1 MSVPDNSNRNNEQ
14 KPHKKEKNQEETRPN
29 DAPSKDTPL
38 DEMSD
43 QEKIEALIQ
52 ELSEKEDESG
62 HASDDHPEAKSKRIT
77 EQIRALMEKAKKDT
91 KAKDETPKTPKQ
103 DRPKRRIL
111 MIQLGGA
118 FHGNFTINLIMLY
131 LVNLVVIL
139 GLLEGLGLGQFPSE
153 LWIPITFVL
162 IYTTSEVLFK
172 EYMVMHFS
180 KYILMTFGFI
190 FYFGYV
196 ILFYL
201 VDALIFF
208 NVQIFA
214 GEAELAVFT
223 LLFMLARQVM
233 SILIK
238 KGLAVKL

>member
-1 MSVPDNSNRNNEQ
+1 MPDNPKKDTDQTPE
-14 KPHKKEKNQEETRPN
+14 KKEASPEEKRPKE
-29 DAPSKDTPL
+29 APSSDKSM

-43 QEKIEALIQ
+43 QEKIEALIK
-52 ELSEKEDESG
+52 ELSEKEESDED
-62 HASDDHPEAKSKRIT
+62 APESQPDSKTKRVS
-77 EQIRALMEKAKKDT
+77 EQIKALLDKAKKDP
-91 KAKDETPKTPKQ
+91 KAEADTPKDPKQ
-103 DRPKRRIL
+103 GRPKSRLL

-118 FHGNFTINLIMLY
+118 FHRNFTINLILLY

-139 GLLEGLGLGQFPSE
+139 GLLEGLNLGQFPGE

-180 KYILMTFGFI
+180 KYVLMTFGFI

-214 GEAELAVFT
+214 GESELAVFT

-238 KGLAVKL
+238 KGLALKL

>member
-1 MSVPDNSNRNNEQ
+1 MPDNANPNHHS
-14 KPHKKEKNQEETRPN
+14 KPDKNDDTHEEKRPD
-29 DAPSKDTPL
+29 DASSDTKLL

-43 QEKIEALIQ
+43 QEKIEALIK
-52 ELSEKEDESG
+52 ELSEKDP
-62 HASDDHPEAKSKRIT
+62 ASDEVDEDTSDAKSTRLTQHIK
-77 EQIRALMEKAKKDT
+77 ALMEKAKSDT
-91 KAKDETPKTPKQ
+91 QTKDESPKRPKQ
-103 DRPKRRIL
+103 ERPKRKFL

-118 FHGNFTINLIMLY
+118 FHGNFFINLIMLY

-139 GLLEGLGLGQFPSE
+139 GLLEGFNLGQFPSE
-153 LWIPITFVL
+153 LWMPITFVF

-223 LLFMLARQVM
+223 LLFMLARQIM

-238 KGLAVKL
+238 KGLALKL

>member
-1 MSVPDNSNRNNEQ
+1 MPDNPKK
-14 KPHKKEKNQEETRPN
+14 KPDHSDEPN
-29 DAPSKDTPL
+29 DSNKENERSNEAPSSGKSL
-38 DEMSD
+38 EEMSD

-52 ELSEKEDESG
+52 ELSEKEESQEPDG
-62 HASDDHPEAKSKRIT
+62 EKKTDPKTKRIA
-77 EQIRALMEKAKKDT
+77 EQIRALMDKAKKDPET
-91 KAKDETPKTPKQ
+91 KEDASKEPKQ
-103 DRPKRRIL
+103 GRPKRRIL

-118 FHGNFTINLIMLY
+118 FHGNFTINLILLY

-139 GLLEGLGLGQFPSE
+139 GLLEGLNLGQFPRE

-238 KGLAVKL
+238 KGLALKL

>member
-1 MSVPDNSNRNNEQ
+1 MPDNSNPNNHQ
-14 KPHKKEKNQEETRPN
+14 TPHKKDDNQEETRPK
-29 DAPSKDTPL
+29 DAPSKDKPL

-43 QEKIEALIQ
+43 QEKIEALIK
-52 ELSEKEDESG
+52 ELSEKEDESED
-62 HASDDHPEAKSKRIT
+62 STEDQTEAKSKRIT

-103 DRPKRRIL
+103 DRPKRRML

-139 GLLEGLGLGQFPSE
+139 GLLEGLGLGQFPGE

-201 VDALIFF
+201 VDAFIFF

-233 SILIK
+233 SLLIK
-238 KGLAVKL
+238 KGLAIKL

>member
-1 MSVPDNSNRNNEQ
+1 MPDNSK
-14 KPHKKEKNQEETRPN
+14 KP
-29 DAPSKDTPL
+29 DASQDSKKDTHPSQNHERAPEASASDTPM

-43 QEKIEALIQ
+43 QEKIDALIK
-52 ELSEKEDESG
+52 ELSEKEG
-62 HASDDHPEAKSKRIT
+62 ASDTDEDRQKDPKTKRVAA
-77 EQIRALMEKAKKDT
+77 QIKALMDQAKKDPER
-91 KAKDETPKTPKQ
+91 KEKNAQSPKQ
-103 DRPKRRIL
+103 GPRKSRIL

-118 FHGNFTINLIMLY
+118 FHGNFTINLILLY
-131 LVNLVVIL
+131 LVNLVLIL
-139 GLLEGLGLGQFPSE
+139 GLLEGLNFGQFPRE
-153 LWIPITFVL
+153 LWMPITFVL
-162 IYTTSEVLFK
+162 IYTTCEVLFK
-172 EYMVMHFS
+172 EFMVARFT
-180 KYILMTFGFI
+180 KVILMTFGFI

-223 LLFMLARQVM
+223 LLFMLSRQLM

-238 KGLAVKL
+238 KGLALKL